1 MQQDIIV
8 TRKERQMP
16 NYSTTEKVALIKQG
30 KESEHYEEWLK
41 EKDPIV
47 LHVLA
52 SHGYFP
58 DYFISNGRSDVIAL
72 TLKAHPKHLSKII
85 NSTKPEHIH
94 AVHETLIDKINATEE
109 ELLRHIYVITN
120 KLKEDPY
127 DYGGYSDIDHRAE
140 MRMKIAADKVVP
152 TTIEK
157 TMTREQLYE
166 AKNIAFAAGL
176 TVREIEEW
184 LNEWDE
190 KHRGT
195 YTDEMRERD
204 LWLDQFYDDD
214 QL

>member
-1 MQQDIIV
+1 
-8 TRKERQMP
+8 MP

-30 KESEHYEEWLK
+30 KESEHYAEWLN
-41 EKDPIV
+41 EKDPII

-52 SHGYFP
+52 SHEYFS
-58 DYFISNGRSDVIAL
+58 DYFLNNGTSSII
-72 TLKAHPKHLSKII
+72 TLILDAHPEYISKII
-85 NSTKPEHIH
+85 DSTKPEHIS
-94 AVHETLIDKINATEE
+94 VVQEILINKADATEN
-109 ELLRHIYVITN
+109 ELLTHIHILTN
-120 KLKEDPY
+120 KLNKDLS
-127 DYGGYSDIDHRAE
+127 DYGAYREMDHRAG

-166 AKNIAFAAGL
+166 SKNIAFASGL

-190 KHRGT
+190 KHRGI
-195 YTDEMRERD
+195 YTDEMRDRD
-204 LWLDQFYDDD
+204 LWLDQFYDKD

>member
-1 MQQDIIV
+1 
-8 TRKERQMP
+8 MP

-30 KESEHYEEWLK
+30 KESEHYTEWLN

-52 SHGYFP
+52 SHKYFS
-58 DYFISNGRSDVIAL
+58 DYFLNNGTSSII
-72 TLKAHPKHLSKII
+72 TLILDAHPEYISKII
-85 NSTKPEHIH
+85 DSTKPEHIS
-94 AVHETLIDKINATEE
+94 VVQEILINKADATEN
-109 ELLRHIYVITN
+109 ELLTHIHILTN
-120 KLKEDPY
+120 KLNKDLC
-127 DYGGYSDIDHRAE
+127 DYGAYHEMDHRAE

-166 AKNIAFAAGL
+166 TKNIAFAAGL

-190 KHRGT
+190 KHHGI

-204 LWLDQFYDDD
+204 LWLDQFYENDE
-214 QL
+214 L

>member
-1 MQQDIIV
+1 MS
-8 TRKERQMP
+8 

-30 KESEHYEEWLK
+30 KESEHYTEWLN

-52 SHGYFP
+52 SHEYFS
-58 DYFISNGRSDVIAL
+58 DYFLNNGTSSVI
-72 TLKAHPKHLSKII
+72 TLILDAHPEYLSKII
-85 NSTKPEHIH
+85 NSTNYEHIH
-94 AVHETLIDKINATEE
+94 AVHDVLIDKINATEE
-109 ELLRHIYVITN
+109 ELLSHIYVITR
-120 KLKEDPY
+120 KLNDDPY
-127 DYGGYSDIDHRAE
+127 DYGGYSDIDLRAE
-140 MRMKIAADKVVP
+140 MHMKIAADKVDP

-166 AKNIAFAAGL
+166 TKNIAFAANS
-176 TVREIEEW
+176 TVREIKEW

-204 LWLDQFYDDD
+204 LWLDQFYEDG

>member
-1 MQQDIIV
+1 
-8 TRKERQMP
+8 MP

-30 KESEHYEEWLK
+30 KESEHYAEWLN
-41 EKDPIV
+41 EKDPII

-52 SHGYFP
+52 SHEYFS
-58 DYFISNGRSDVIAL
+58 DYFLNNGTSSII
-72 TLKAHPKHLSKII
+72 TLILDAHPEYISKII
-85 NSTKPEHIH
+85 DSTKPEHIS
-94 AVHETLIDKINATEE
+94 VVQEILINKADATEN
-109 ELLRHIYVITN
+109 ELLTHIHILTN
-120 KLKEDPY
+120 KLNKDLS
-127 DYGGYSDIDHRAE
+127 DYGAYHEMDHRAG

-166 AKNIAFAAGL
+166 SKNIAFASGL

-184 LNEWDE
+184 NE
-190 KHRGT
+190 KHRGI

-204 LWLDQFYDDD
+204 LWLDQFYEDA

>member
-1 MQQDIIV
+1 
-8 TRKERQMP
+8 MP

-41 EKDPIV
+41 EKDPVV
-47 LHVLA
+47 LHTLA
-52 SHGYFP
+52 SHGYFS
-58 DYFISNGRSDVIAL
+58 DYFLNNGSSTII
-72 TLKAHPKHLSKII
+72 TLVLDAHPEYISKII
-85 NSTKPEHIH
+85 DSDKPQHIS
-94 AVHETLIDKINATEE
+94 AVQDILINKVDATEN
-109 ELLRHIYVITN
+109 ELVTHIYHLTN
-120 KLKEDPY
+120 KLHKDLC
-127 DYGGYSDIDHRAE
+127 DYGGYREMDHRAE

-157 TMTREQLYE
+157 TMTRKQLYE
-166 AKNIAFAAGL
+166 TKNIAFAAGL

-190 KHRGT
+190 SHRGS

-204 LWLDQFYDDD
+204 SWLDQFYDED